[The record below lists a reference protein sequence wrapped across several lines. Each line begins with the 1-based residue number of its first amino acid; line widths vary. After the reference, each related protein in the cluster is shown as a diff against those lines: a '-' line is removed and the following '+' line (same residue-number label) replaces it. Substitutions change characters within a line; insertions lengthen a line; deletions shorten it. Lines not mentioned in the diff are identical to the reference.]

1 MQQIQSNITSEFQK
15 LRDSLLSLSHRVGTC
30 ERSIN
35 DHEKSL
41 YGNGPI
47 DYKLRELSQSI
58 TRLGEQSLQ
67 MQLHINTLETVIN
80 DLSFKY
86 EATAS
91 QLRPETDA
99 TPVEPKEKSDLEIFE
114 PNIDDDIKHY
124 VDLDLITE
132 PNYRIGIFDDDNWYN
147 LQ

>member
-1 MQQIQSNITSEFQK
+1 MQQMQSNITSEFQRFK
-15 LRDSLLSLSHRVGTC
+15 DELLSVKNRISAC
-30 ERSIN
+30 ETRIN
-35 DHEKSL
+35 DHERTM
-41 YGNGPI
+41 YGSGPI
-47 DYKLRELSQSI
+47 NYKLRELTQSI
-58 TRLGEQSLQ
+58 ERLGEQSLQ
-67 MQLHINTLETVIN
+67 MQLHINALETVIN

-91 QLRPETDA
+91 QLRPETNA

-124 VDLDLITE
+124 IDLDLITK
-132 PNYRIGIFDDDNWYN
+132 PNYRIGIFDDDNWYD